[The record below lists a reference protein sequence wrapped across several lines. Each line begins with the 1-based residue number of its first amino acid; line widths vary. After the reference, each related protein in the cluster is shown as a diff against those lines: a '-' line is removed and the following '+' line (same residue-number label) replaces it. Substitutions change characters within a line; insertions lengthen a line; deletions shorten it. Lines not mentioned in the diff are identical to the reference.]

1 MADVKSILCFGDSNT
16 WGYDPVTGARHLYAD
31 RWPSVMQSELGAD
44 YVVIPEGLNGRT
56 ISSDD
61 PIDDRRNGRT
71 ALRMILDTHKPLDLV
86 IIMLGTNDCKHRFA
100 LLPEEMAEGIRGLI
114 EVVRVAGCGPEPVQV
129 EAPGDAS
136 ADHAP
141 GVALNDPGAPASAAP
156 TAPATLP
163 SPPGDPGQ
171 LARLTPPP
179 AVLVVAPPHILGET
193 AFGAQFTGARETSMQ
208 LAAEYAQVCAEEG
221 VHFLDGAAAAVCSPA
236 DGIHLDTANQRAL
249 GDAVAAQVRRI
260 LA

>member
-1 MADVKSILCFGDSNT
+1 MAHPRSVLCFGDSNT
-16 WGYDPVTGARHLYAD
+16 WGYDPATGSRHRYAD
-31 RWPSVMQSELGAD
+31 RWPSVLQSGLGAD

-61 PIDDRRNGRT
+61 PIDDWRNGRT
-71 ALRMILDTHKPLDLV
+71 ALPMILETHKPLDLV
-86 IIMLGTNDCKHRFA
+86 ITMLGTNDCKHRFA

-114 EVVRVAGCGPEPVQV
+114 EVIRVAGCGPEPVQ
-129 EAPGDAS
+129 EDAQGAAS

-141 GVALNDPGAPASAAP
+141 AAADPAAP
-156 TAPATLP
+156 TAPASGPPAAAP

-179 AVLVVAPPHILGET
+179 GVLVVAPPHILAET
-193 AFGAQFTGARETSMQ
+193 AFGAQFAGARETSMH
-208 LAAEYAQVCAEEG
+208 LAEEYARVCAEEG

-236 DGIHLDTANQRAL
+236 DGIHLDRANQRAL
-249 GDAVAAQVRRI
+249 GDAVTAQIRRI
-260 LA
+260 LE

>member
-16 WGYDPVTGARHLYAD
+16 WGYDPVTGLRHPYGD
-31 RWPSVMQSELGAD
+31 RWPSVVQAELGSGCL
-44 YVVIPEGLNGRT
+44 VIPEGLNGRT

-71 ALRMILDTHKPLDLV
+71 ELPMILETHKPLHLV

-114 EVVRVAGCGPEPVQV
+114 EVVRVSGCGPEP
-129 EAPGDAS
+129 
-136 ADHAP
+136 
-141 GVALNDPGAPASAAP
+141 ALDSPPDGSAAATSRAIATGEP
-156 TAPATLP
+156 GPPAP

-171 LARLTPPP
+171 LARITPPP

-193 AFGAQFTGARETSMQ
+193 AFGAQFDGARETSMR
-208 LAAEYAQVCAEEG
+208 LAEEYRRVCAEEG
-221 VHFLDGAAAAVCSPA
+221 VHFFDGAAGAACSPA
-236 DGIHLDTANQRAL
+236 DGIHLDAANQRTL
-249 GDAVAAQVRRI
+249 GHAVATKVRGI